1 MQTPLDNVADLL
13 IRVAEQDRRAFR
25 QLYRETSAKLYGML
39 LPMLGDPAEAED
51 LLQETYTRVWLHARR
66 YDRDRG
72 AGIAWIIAIGRNLA
86 IDRLRARRRE
96 GTAEPAAPADG
107 AAPVTAPVAARPAAG
122 QAGRKV
128 LDCLAQLPADRAEAI
143 RGAYLAGLS
152 YQALA
157 DRHDVPP
164 NTMRTWLR
172 RALLTLRACIDR

>member
-13 IRVAEQDRRAFR
+13 IRVAEQDRLAFR

-39 LPMLGDPAEAED
+39 LRMLGNRAEAED
-51 LLQETYTRVWLHARR
+51 VLQETYTRVWLHARR
-66 YDRDRG
+66 YDQDRG

-86 IDRLRARRRE
+86 IDRLRARTRE
-96 GTAEPAAPADG
+96 GTADAAALDTLADG
-107 AAPVTAPVAARPAAG
+107 AAPAEARLAAE

-128 LDCLAQLPADRAEAI
+128 LDCLGQLPADRAEAVK
-143 RGAYLAGLS
+143 GAYLAGLS

-157 DRHDVPP
+157 DRHDVPL

-172 RALLTLRACIDR
+172 RALLKLRECIDR